1 MAVTGIEE
9 VVVAARG
16 VAESSSVHRTITKS
30 DLLEMPVVP
39 SSEAGAQGVLRVGL
53 FHVQG
58 TYFKDKV

>member
-39 SSEAGAQGVLRVGL
+39 TFRSWCARSAVCWSFSRAGNIL
-53 FHVQG
+53 
-58 TYFKDKV
+58 